1 LLLDNRK
8 SPIMDAL
15 GKLTL
20 PLLTEESA
28 DPAARTAMQS
38 ARKSLGFV
46 PNLYAN
52 MANSPGVLDTY
63 LTGYKHF
70 RASSG
75 FSPAEQ
81 EVVFLTISRDNDCA
95 YCVAAHSLVG
105 AKISGLSAPIL
116 EALRGGKPLEDARL
130 QTLSSFASALVSRR
144 GRPSN
149 DELQAFLAAGFSE
162 RHALEILL
170 AISVKI
176 ISNYTNHLFDT
187 EVDEAFAPYKWQPV
201 IAT

>member
-1 LLLDNRK
+1 MN
-8 SPIMDAL
+8 AL
-15 GKLTL
+15 AKLNL

-28 DPAARTAMQS
+28 DPAARTAMES

-70 RASSG
+70 RTSSG
-75 FSPAEQ
+75 FTPAEQ
-81 EVVFLTISRDNDCA
+81 EVVFLTISRQNGCA
-95 YCVAAHSLVG
+95 YCMAAHSLVG
-105 AKISGLSAPIL
+105 EKMSGLSVPVL
-116 EALRGGKPLEDARL
+116 EALRDGKPLEDARL
-130 QTLSSFASALVSRR
+130 QALSSFTRALLSRR
-144 GRPSN
+144 GRPLK

-162 RHALEILL
+162 RHVLEILL
-170 AISVKI
+170 AISVKT

-187 EVDEAFAPYKWQPV
+187 EVDQAFAPYNWQPMS
-201 IAT
+201 AA